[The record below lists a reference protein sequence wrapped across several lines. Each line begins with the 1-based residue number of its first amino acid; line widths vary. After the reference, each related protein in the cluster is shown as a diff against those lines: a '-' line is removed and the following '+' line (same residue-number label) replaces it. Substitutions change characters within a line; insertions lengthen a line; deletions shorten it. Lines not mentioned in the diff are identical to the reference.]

1 MNFIDR
7 IIQYEDGQ
15 MEWDEIVSFFQDL
28 MDTGF
33 ILNLQGHY
41 QRTAQTLIQ
50 TGEIVV
56 KGITHY
62 KCFGGWVWGKS
73 HPSPGM

>member
-1 MNFIDR
+1 MNFLDR
-7 IIQYEDGQ
+7 IMQYEEGQ
-15 MEWDEIVSFFQDL
+15 MEWEEIISFFQDL

-56 KGITHY
+56 RENAH
-62 KCFGGWVWGKS
+62 
-73 HPSPGM
+73 

>member
-1 MNFIDR
+1 MGINNNNNRDLEDDNMNFLDR
-7 IIQYEDGQ
+7 IMQYEDGR
-15 MEWDEIVSFFQDL
+15 MEWDEIISFFQDL

-56 KGITHY
+56 RENAH
-62 KCFGGWVWGKS
+62 
-73 HPSPGM
+73 

>member
-1 MNFIDR
+1 
-7 IIQYEDGQ
+7 
-15 MEWDEIVSFFQDL
+15 MEWEEIVSFFQDL

-50 TGEIVV
+50 TGEIVA
-56 KGITHY
+56 KGITH
-62 KCFGGWVWGKS
+62 
-73 HPSPGM
+73 

>member
-1 MNFIDR
+1 MGINNNNNKDLEEDNMNFIDR

-56 KGITHY
+56 KGITH
-62 KCFGGWVWGKS
+62 
-73 HPSPGM
+73 

>member
-1 MNFIDR
+1 MNFLDR
-7 IIQYEDGQ
+7 IIKYEDGQ
-15 MEWDEIVSFFQDL
+15 MEWEEIVSFFQDL

-41 QRTAQTLIQ
+41 QRTAQTLIH

-56 KGITHY
+56 REITHS
-62 KCFGGWVWGKS
+62 KAAGLGGG
-73 HPSPGM
+73 